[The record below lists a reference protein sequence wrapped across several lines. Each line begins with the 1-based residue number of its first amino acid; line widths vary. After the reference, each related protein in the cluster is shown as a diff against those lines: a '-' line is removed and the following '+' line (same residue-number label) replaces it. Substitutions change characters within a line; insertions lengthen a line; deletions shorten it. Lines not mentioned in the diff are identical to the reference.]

1 MILSDHQN
9 KKFERDMTENQ
20 EKQGYFSQLI
30 ENFHPIENFNANY
43 KLLKYEFS
51 GAYSQRKEVIT
62 R

>member
-9 KKFERDMTENQ
+9 NKFERDMTEKQ

-43 KLLKYEFS
+43 KLLKEEFS
-51 GAYSQRKEVIT
+51 NAYS
-62 R
+62 